1 MLFIYC
7 HASLLGGW
15 GSDFA
20 VFKMVP
26 NPCAEITL
34 LSSVPVSKK
43 TVKFLTE
50 ETTCWKSFV
59 QA

>member
-43 TVKFLTE
+43 TVTCLTE